1 MTTNEKG
8 AAVLGLGVLA
18 WFLFRGREPVGT
30 VTTSEGFDLSQYG
43 GPTSYP
49 EPIRQFAQAVAR
61 QEGFYVAGS
70 VPQRANNPGD
80 LKIPN
85 MPTLPGTSIT
95 KFGSVDE
102 GWNALYRQLNLI
114 LTGRSSFYNLDMTIA
129 DMGRVWTT
137 TEQGPWSTNVASF
150 LGVSTDTRLWQVLA

>member
-1 MTTNEKG
+1 VTTEQKAVIVVGGG
-8 AAVLGLGVLA
+8 ALA
-18 WFLFRGREPVGT
+18 WWLFGRGPVAT

-49 EPIRQFAQAVAR
+49 EPLRQFATAIAK

-85 MPTLPGTSIT
+85 MPVLAGTSIS
-95 KFGSVDE
+95 KFTSADE
-102 GWNALYRQLNLI
+102 GWQALYRQLWLI
-114 LTGRSSFYNLDMTIA
+114 LTGRSSFYHMDMSIA
-129 DMGRVWTT
+129 EMASVWTV
-137 TEQGPWSTNVASF
+137 TEQGPWARNVASF
-150 LGVSTDTRLWQVLA
+150 LGVSTDAKLWQVLA

>member
-1 MTTNEKG
+1 MTKSQQVG
-8 AAVLGLGVLA
+8 VGLAGLGVL
-18 WFLFRGREPVGT
+18 WFLLNKRDPIAT
-30 VTTSEGFDLSQYG
+30 VTTSEGFDLSEYG

-49 EPIRQFAQAVAR
+49 EPIRQFAAAIAR
-61 QEGFYVAGS
+61 QEGFYVSGS
-70 VPQRANNPGD
+70 IPQRANNPGD

-95 KFGSVDE
+95 QFPSADA
-102 GWNALYRQLNLI
+102 GWNALYRQLHLI

-129 DMGRVWTT
+129 DMGRVWTV